1 MGAEKTV
8 GHFNKISKNKTHIVQ
23 YIHGNYENA
32 TESELATIMKPYT
45 PEWKKLKQKAVL
57 QQIEKAMSDKKLA
70 VGVNEVWNA
79 TFHKNGRLLIVEKD
93 FMFPAHLG
101 RNNDTIYKEDT
112 TVENPFYIKD
122 AVDDIME
129 KVLANGGDVEFVENG
144 ALHEYGKIA
153 LIQFY

>member
-1 MGAEKTV
+1 
-8 GHFNKISKNKTHIVQ
+8 
-23 YIHGNYENA
+23 
-32 TESELATIMKPYT
+32 
-45 PEWKKLKQKAVL
+45 
-57 QQIEKAMSDKKLA
+57 
-70 VGVNEVWNA
+70 
-79 TFHKNGRLLIVEKD
+79 
-93 FMFPAHLG
+93 MFPAHLG